1 MKKSKLLTLVILTLC
16 VILSFTA
23 CSNSKGS
30 RNIEDEELE
39 QTDVEKP
46 VETSIELVTD
56 ETQAGETRIENTVF
70 DENDYESDTQMLNY
84 YQFNMPLPVGTEE
97 WIIETLDSGTGVRAE
112 SPDYN
117 TTRTRITVNPVP
129 IYENFDS
136 LEDLQYIQGQYVT
149 IIDYEF
155 REIDGFRAAVMVLQ
169 DSSDETE
176 YIQVGIMG
184 AERGYCI
191 TFKTNDWNNNM
202 MTQDDV
208 QNCIDAIYFREY

>member
-1 MKKSKLLTLVILTLC
+1 MKKNKLFKLIVLTLC
-16 VILSFTA
+16 VVLSFTA
-23 CSNSKGS
+23 CSNKKSS
-30 RNIEDEELE
+30 RDTEDEETE
-39 QTDVEKP
+39 QEDVDKTGEI
-46 VETSIELVTD
+46 SIELVTE
-56 ETQAGETRIENTVF
+56 ETQVSETRIEDAVV
-70 DENDYESDTQMLNY
+70 DESDFESDTQMLSY

-112 SPDYN
+112 SPDYD

-155 REIDGFRAAVMVLQ
+155 RDIDGFRAAVMVLQ
-169 DSSDETE
+169 NSGDDTE
-176 YIQVGIMG
+176 FIQVVING

-191 TFKTNDWNNNM
+191 TFKTDDWNNNM
-202 MTQDDV
+202 MTQEDV
-208 QNCIDAIYFREY
+208 QNCIDAITFH